1 MHTSTTESITEN
13 TLRSA
18 PQPTW
23 LLVLI
28 VSTSIFATTIITP
41 SLPGITAVFSVTA
54 QQTQMVVTGF
64 LAATAL
70 GQLFFGP
77 CSDRFGRRI
86 PLLAGLGLYLA
97 GSVLAFA
104 APSLAVLILARCI
117 QGVGAAAAM
126 VLSRVIINDT
136 HTPRAAAASMAAVM
150 SATALAPML
159 AFSLGGVLYDL
170 FGWQGG
176 MAVTVLLGMVTFL
189 TALLILKETHHNRPS
204 RFNLESVALNYLGL
218 LRNRQFMLFAGNLG
232 FQASIF
238 FAFLSFL
245 PFAFHRLGYSAA
257 TFGFFVTLLPAGFLI
272 GSAVSRK
279 LTPGVGISRM
289 IRMGSSLSI
298 IATGTM
304 ACLAFLEFRSV
315 PALILPAMLFAF
327 SNGLVVA
334 NSTIGA
340 VSSAARSVAGFAS
353 GLSGSFQLAFGS
365 LVAWLTVY
373 LGAAEDVR
381 IGISVVFT
389 MAVAGTVLAFLVAP
403 EHSKSTA

>member
-1 MHTSTTESITEN
+1 METINPGLGTDDYS
-13 TLRSA
+13 RQP

-28 VSTSIFATTIITP
+28 VSTSIFATSIITP
-41 SLPGITAVFSVTA
+41 SLPGITVAFSVTA
-54 QQTQMVVTGF
+54 QQAQMVITGF
-64 LAATAL
+64 LAATAF

-77 CSDRFGRRI
+77 CSDRFGRRV
-86 PLLAGLGLYLA
+86 PLLVGLGLYLA

-104 APSLAVLILARCI
+104 APSLAILILARCI

-176 MAVTVLLGMVTFL
+176 MAVTVLLGVVTFL
-189 TALLILKETHHNRPS
+189 TALLILKETH
-204 RFNLESVALNYLGL
+204 RFRQGRLNLESVALSYLEL

-245 PFAFHRLGYSAA
+245 PFAFHKLGYSAA
-257 TFGFFVTLLPAGFLI
+257 AFGFFVTLLPVGFLI
-272 GSAVSRK
+272 GSALSRK
-279 LTPGVGISRM
+279 LTPGWGIPRM
-289 IRMGSSLSI
+289 VRAGSSLSI

-304 ACLAFLEFRSV
+304 AALAFLGFRTV

-334 NSTIGA
+334 NSPIGA
-340 VSSAARSVAGFAS
+340 VSSAGRSVAGFAS
-353 GLSGSFQLAFGS
+353 GLAGSFQLAFGAV
-365 LVAWLTVY
+365 VAWLTVY

-381 IGISVVFT
+381 IGISVVLI
-389 MAVAGTVLAFLVAP
+389 MALAGTALAFLIA
-403 EHSKSTA
+403 SDRSDSRA